1 MLKELKYLFFV
12 FIVSLF
18 IFFILNYYFSETN
31 KKNSYRSLMENDKK
45 ILNFSI
51 KLTLLENNTI
61 NIVEYI
67 EKEPNKNKK
76 NYNFWKLISRN
87 E

>member
-1 MLKELKYLFFV
+1 M

-76 NYNFWKLISRN
+76 NYNFWKLISKN